1 MFLISG
7 TVEAAA
13 DGSITGYLSG
23 TTQISQ
29 TRQGGSQNQ
38 RGLKRI
44 SQQNEKL
51 LVLIVVP
58 TLTLSDGMKTFS
70 CPKVISVNTE
80 LLSAYNNNYG
90 VSASERKIKLKINL
104 SFFWRPEQK
113 STFTSLKF

>member
-44 SQQNEKL
+44 SSEQNEK
-51 LVLIVVP
+51 I
-58 TLTLSDGMKTFS
+58 
-70 CPKVISVNTE
+70 ISLNSRTNT
-80 LLSAYNNNYG
+80 Y
-90 VSASERKIKLKINL
+90 
-104 SFFWRPEQK
+104 SF
-113 STFTSLKF
+113 